1 MRCKPARLRAN
12 PPTID
17 RPVVSADEQAVRCLV
32 HGRVQGV
39 WYRASTATQAE
50 QLKLRGWAKNL
61 ADGRVEVVVAGS
73 PAAVAEMCRWLWT
86 GPSGA
91 QVEGVKVA
99 EWTDVVEPGFRA
111 L

>member
-1 MRCKPARLRAN
+1 MRCKLARSRVS

-17 RPVVSADEQAVRCLV
+17 RSLVSADEQAVRCLV

-39 WYRASTATQAE
+39 WFRATAAE
-50 QLKLRGWAKNL
+50 RAQRLQLRGWAKNL
-61 ADGRVEVVVAGS
+61 ADGRVEVVIAGS
-73 PAAVAEMCRWLWT
+73 PEAVAEMCRWLWI

-91 QVEGVKVA
+91 PVSGGKLVE
-99 EWTDVVEPGFRA
+99 WNEPVGPRFQT

>member
-1 MRCKPARLRAN
+1 M
-12 PPTID
+12 
-17 RPVVSADEQAVRCLV
+17 RCLV